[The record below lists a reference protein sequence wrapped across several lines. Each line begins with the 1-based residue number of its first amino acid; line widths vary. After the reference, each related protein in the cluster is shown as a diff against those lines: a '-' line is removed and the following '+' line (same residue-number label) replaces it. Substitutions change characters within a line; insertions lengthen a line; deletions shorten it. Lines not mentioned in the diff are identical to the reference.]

1 VYGYVMPEQVH
12 LRLGEPQHE
21 ILADAVKS
29 LYGRREGENGR
40 WEDSARHLNCP
51 TQAKRRL
58 EWATS
63 LNRSSEPLRDS
74 CELKR
79 DTFRCLFG

>member
-29 LYGRREGENGR
+29 LYGREK
-40 WEDSARHLNCP
+40 ARTGGGKILP
-51 TQAKRRL
+51 
-58 EWATS
+58 
-63 LNRSSEPLRDS
+63 
-74 CELKR
+74 
-79 DTFRCLFG
+79 GI